1 MKKILIISSFLL
13 VIISISIVGYSIVSA
28 NVVVDTKKDIISYQ
42 ANKEK
47 YINPYGYTFDE
58 PNIIVNPYGISP
70 LTALILFETEEEEE
84 ITIKVEGFDDKST
97 YQNTFNKTKR
107 HYIPVYG
114 LYPNKTNN
122 ITIQYKDK
130 IKTIQ
135 IETPPLPEE
144 LLTIEPL
151 DNNTNNLVFIT
162 NNNYPYAIDNNNE
175 IRWYLNKKYT
185 GKLDYLENGHFL
197 LSDEYLYNNNSYNLL
212 EIDLLGK
219 IHKQYILDTP
229 YQGTYEETNTSL
241 IIETT
246 HPIEIDK
253 HTGTILNTT
262 NKKEKTIEVFLENKK
277 QLPLYINSSN
287 YQISPSIKYNLTKET
302 KQSNKNIFLVGYI
315 EPDETYQ
322 NYNIEI
328 IKTNDNLQIIGNFTN
343 NDKVYLILDKFLDKR
358 VYDIN
363 NNHTIIN
370 KHNLSGKYSIYL
382 SINNTIYKTNNYIK
396 F

>member
-13 VIISISIVGYSIVSA
+13 VIISISLVGYSIVSA

-84 ITIKVEGFDDKST
+84 ITIKIEGVDDNST
-97 YQNTFNKTKR
+97 YQNTFKPTKR

-135 IETPPLPEE
+135 IETPPLPDE
-144 LLTIEPL
+144 LLTIELL
-151 DNNTNNLVFIT
+151 DNNTNNLIFIT
-162 NNNYPYAIDNNNE
+162 NETYPYAVDNNNE
-175 IRWYLNKKYT
+175 IRWYLTKKYT

-219 IHKQYILDTP
+219 IHKQYIFDAP
-229 YQGTYEETNTSL
+229 YQGTYEETDTSL
-241 IIETT
+241 IIDTT
-246 HPIEIDK
+246 PPIEIDK
-253 HTGTILNTT
+253 HTGTILNAI
-262 NKKEKTIEVFLENKK
+262 NQKEKTIEVFLENKK

>member
-1 MKKILIISSFLL
+1 MKKFLIISSFLL
-13 VIISISIVGYSIVSA
+13 VIISISLVGYSIVSA

-84 ITIKVEGFDDKST
+84 ITIKIEGIDDKST
-97 YQNTFNKTKR
+97 YQNTFKSTKR

-135 IETPPLPEE
+135 IQTPPLPDE
-144 LLTIEPL
+144 LLTIELL
-151 DNNTNNLVFIT
+151 DNNTNNLTFIT

-175 IRWYLNKKYT
+175 IRWYLTKKYT
-185 GKLDYLENGHFL
+185 GELDYLENGHFL

-219 IHKQYILDTP
+219 IHKEYILDTP
-229 YQGTYEETNTSL
+229 YQGNYQETSTSI

-246 HPIEIDK
+246 PPIEIDK